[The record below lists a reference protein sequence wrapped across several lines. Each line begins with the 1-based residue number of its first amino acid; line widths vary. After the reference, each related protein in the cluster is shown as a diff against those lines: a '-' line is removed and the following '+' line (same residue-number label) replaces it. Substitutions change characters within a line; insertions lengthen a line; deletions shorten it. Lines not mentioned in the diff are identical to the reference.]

1 MLPMNRID
9 PEPVAVPERTGPG
22 MGVALLG
29 GWLGG
34 LALAGLV
41 LSGGFGWL
49 AALVAYVLGGA
60 VLVLAIALIPLLDLP
75 QPALRPVYVRVRRR
89 S

>member
-1 MLPMNRID
+1 MLPVNSID
-9 PEPVAVPERTGPG
+9 PEPVASPGSTGPG
-22 MGVALLG
+22 MGVPLFG

-34 LALAGLV
+34 LALAGLL
-41 LSGGFGWL
+41 LSNGFGWV

-60 VLVLAIALIPLLDLP
+60 LLVLAFALIPVLDLP
-75 QPALRPVYVRVRRR
+75 QPAFRPVYARVRRR